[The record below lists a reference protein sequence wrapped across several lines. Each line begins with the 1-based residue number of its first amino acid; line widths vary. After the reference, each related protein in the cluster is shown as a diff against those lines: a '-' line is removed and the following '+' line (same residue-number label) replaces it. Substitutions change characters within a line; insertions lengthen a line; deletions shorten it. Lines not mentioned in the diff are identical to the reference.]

1 MPNPVVHFE
10 IGCINTE
17 AQQKFYGT
25 LFDWEIIPTST
36 EWNYGLVQHSEG
48 GIGGGISQSG
58 EDPPRPMITFYVMV
72 DDLRAYLDKAVSLG
86 ATEVLAPMAMDVND
100 SKFSIAGFIDP
111 EGNYIGL
118 FRPDQP

>member
-17 AQQKFYGT
+17 AQQRFYGT
-25 LFDWEIIPTST
+25 LFDWDITLAGG

-58 EDPPRPMITFYVMV
+58 EDPARPMITFYVMV
-72 DDLRAYLDKAVSLG
+72 EDLRAYLDKAVSLG
-86 ATEVLAPMAMDVND
+86 ATEVLPPMDMEVNN

-118 FRPDQP
+118 FHSDKV